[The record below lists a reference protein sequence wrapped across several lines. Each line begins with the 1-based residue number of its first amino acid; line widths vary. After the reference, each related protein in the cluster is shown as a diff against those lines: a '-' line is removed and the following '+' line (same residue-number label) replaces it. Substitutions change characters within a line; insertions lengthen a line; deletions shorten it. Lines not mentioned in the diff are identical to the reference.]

1 MDPIT
6 ISACIAGATR
16 AYNLV
21 AKAVNAGREIEDT
34 AQYIGKFFDSKEKI
48 LEIEKENQY
57 GPKFLRGS
65 SVEAQAL
72 EIQMAKHKT
81 QQMEAQLREIIV
93 LYGPGEA
100 FYNEMMKTRRTIRAQ
115 RLAAA
120 EARAK
125 QKRLIIDGTLILL
138 MTGATMGI
146 IFWMVSLV
154 AIWPMATPKL
164 NDRSE
169 LTISI
174 VWLLQIITVVAVA
187 TWGYASI
194 SERIDVNAQETR
206 SLRGNQN
213 NYVFPDIRKLE
224 EELVELQKEV
234 LILQTDLKYYKEN

>member
-1 MDPIT
+1 MDPLTIT
-6 ISACIAGATR
+6 ACISGATR
-16 AYNLV
+16 AYNMV
-21 AKAVNAGREIEDT
+21 AKCVNAGREIEDT

-81 QQMEAQLREIIV
+81 QQMEAQLREVIV

-100 FYNEMMKTRRTIRAQ
+100 FYNEMMKTRRTIRQQ

-125 QKRLIIDGTLILL
+125 KKRLLIDGALILL

-146 IFWMVSLV
+146 VFWMVSLV
-154 AIWPMATPKL
+154 A
-164 NDRSE
+164 
-169 LTISI
+169 
-174 VWLLQIITVVAVA
+174 
-187 TWGYASI
+187 G
-194 SERIDVNAQETR
+194 
-206 SLRGNQN
+206 
-213 NYVFPDIRKLE
+213 
-224 EELVELQKEV
+224 
-234 LILQTDLKYYKEN
+234 

>member
-1 MDPIT
+1 MDPVT
-6 ISACIAGATR
+6 IAACISGASR
-16 AYNLV
+16 AYNMV

-81 QQMEAQLREIIV
+81 QQMESQLREIIV

-100 FYNEMMKTRRTIRAQ
+100 FYNEMMKTRRTIRSS

-125 QKRLIIDGTLILL
+125 RKRMIIDGGLILG
-138 MTGATMGI
+138 M
-146 IFWMVSLV
+146 FV
-154 AIWPMATPKL
+154 
-164 NDRSE
+164 
-169 LTISI
+169 
-174 VWLLQIITVVAVA
+174 ITVAFVG
-187 TWGYASI
+187 W
-194 SERIDVNAQETR
+194 
-206 SLRGNQN
+206 SLN
-213 NYVFPDIRKLE
+213 
-224 EELVELQKEV
+224 LV
-234 LILQTDLKYYKEN
+234 IGAR

>member
-1 MDPIT
+1 MDPLTIT
-6 ISACIAGATR
+6 ACISGATK
-16 AYNLV
+16 AYNMV

-100 FYNEMMKTRRTIRAQ
+100 FYNEMLKTRRTIRRQ
-115 RLAAA
+115 RLEAA

-125 QKRLIIDGTLILL
+125 RKRLIIDGVLILL
-138 MTGATMGI
+138 MSTATIAI
-146 IFWMVSLV
+146 IFWMVGLV
-154 AIWPMATPKL
+154 A
-164 NDRSE
+164 
-169 LTISI
+169 
-174 VWLLQIITVVAVA
+174 
-187 TWGYASI
+187 G
-194 SERIDVNAQETR
+194 
-206 SLRGNQN
+206 
-213 NYVFPDIRKLE
+213 
-224 EELVELQKEV
+224 
-234 LILQTDLKYYKEN
+234 

>member
-1 MDPIT
+1 MDPVT

-81 QQMEAQLREIIV
+81 QQMEAQLREVIV

-100 FYNEMMKTRRTIRAQ
+100 FYNEMMKTRRTIRQQ

-125 QKRLIIDGTLILL
+125 QKRLLIDGALILL

-146 IFWMVSLV
+146 IFWMVGLV
-154 AIWPMATPKL
+154 
-164 NDRSE
+164 
-169 LTISI
+169 
-174 VWLLQIITVVAVA
+174 V
-187 TWGYASI
+187 G
-194 SERIDVNAQETR
+194 
-206 SLRGNQN
+206 
-213 NYVFPDIRKLE
+213 
-224 EELVELQKEV
+224 
-234 LILQTDLKYYKEN
+234 

>member
-1 MDPIT
+1 MDPLTIT
-6 ISACIAGATR
+6 ACLSGATR
-16 AYNLV
+16 AYNMV
-21 AKAVNAGREIEDT
+21 AKCVNAGREIEDT

-81 QQMEAQLREIIV
+81 QQMEAQLREVIV

-100 FYNEMMKTRRTIRAQ
+100 FYNEMMKTRRSIRQQ

-125 QKRLIIDGTLILL
+125 QKRLLIDGALILL

-146 IFWMVSLV
+146 VFWMVGLV
-154 AIWPMATPKL
+154 T
-164 NDRSE
+164 
-169 LTISI
+169 
-174 VWLLQIITVVAVA
+174 
-187 TWGYASI
+187 G
-194 SERIDVNAQETR
+194 
-206 SLRGNQN
+206 
-213 NYVFPDIRKLE
+213 
-224 EELVELQKEV
+224 
-234 LILQTDLKYYKEN
+234 

>member
-1 MDPIT
+1 MDPLTIT
-6 ISACIAGATR
+6 ACISGATR
-16 AYNLV
+16 AYNMV
-21 AKAVNAGREIEDT
+21 AKCVNAGREIEDT

-81 QQMEAQLREIIV
+81 QQMEAQLREVIV

-100 FYNEMMKTRRTIRAQ
+100 FYNEMMKTRRTIRQQ

-125 QKRLIIDGTLILL
+125 QKRLLIDGALILL

-154 AIWPMATPKL
+154 A
-164 NDRSE
+164 
-169 LTISI
+169 
-174 VWLLQIITVVAVA
+174 
-187 TWGYASI
+187 G
-194 SERIDVNAQETR
+194 
-206 SLRGNQN
+206 
-213 NYVFPDIRKLE
+213 
-224 EELVELQKEV
+224 
-234 LILQTDLKYYKEN
+234 

>member
-1 MDPIT
+1 MDPLTIT
-6 ISACIAGATR
+6 ACISGATR
-16 AYNLV
+16 AYNMV
-21 AKAVNAGREIEDT
+21 AKCVNAGREIEDT

-81 QQMEAQLREIIV
+81 QQMEAQLREVIV

-100 FYNEMMKTRRTIRAQ
+100 FYNEMMKTRRTIRQQ

-125 QKRLIIDGTLILL
+125 QKRLLIDGALILI

-146 IFWMVSLV
+146 IFWMVGLV
-154 AIWPMATPKL
+154 A
-164 NDRSE
+164 
-169 LTISI
+169 
-174 VWLLQIITVVAVA
+174 
-187 TWGYASI
+187 G
-194 SERIDVNAQETR
+194 
-206 SLRGNQN
+206 
-213 NYVFPDIRKLE
+213 
-224 EELVELQKEV
+224 
-234 LILQTDLKYYKEN
+234 

>member
-1 MDPIT
+1 MDPLTIT
-6 ISACIAGATR
+6 ACISGATR
-16 AYNLV
+16 AYNMV

-100 FYNEMMKTRRTIRAQ
+100 FYNEMMKTRRTIRQQ

-120 EARAK
+120 EARATNR
-125 QKRLIIDGTLILL
+125 RLLIDGGLIML
-138 MTGATMGI
+138 MAAFTMGAI
-146 IFWMVSLV
+146 VGMIKLV
-154 AIWPMATPKL
+154 M
-164 NDRSE
+164 
-169 LTISI
+169 
-174 VWLLQIITVVAVA
+174 
-187 TWGYASI
+187 
-194 SERIDVNAQETR
+194 
-206 SLRGNQN
+206 
-213 NYVFPDIRKLE
+213 
-224 EELVELQKEV
+224 
-234 LILQTDLKYYKEN
+234 

>member
-1 MDPIT
+1 MTHLFLLYVLVNGQIQSSDMYFYDINRCNYFANAIVRGKVERTLNYEPRGVALAAYCLPPCGRPRNSEGLLMDPVT
-6 ISACIAGATR
+6 IAACISGASR
-16 AYNLV
+16 AYNMV

-57 GPKFLRGS
+57 GPKLLRGS

-81 QQMEAQLREIIV
+81 QQMESQLREIIV

-125 QKRLIIDGTLILL
+125 RKRMIIDGGLILGMFVITVAFVGWSINL
-138 MTGATMGI
+138 VTGA
-146 IFWMVSLV
+146 
-154 AIWPMATPKL
+154 
-164 NDRSE
+164 R
-169 LTISI
+169 
-174 VWLLQIITVVAVA
+174 
-187 TWGYASI
+187 
-194 SERIDVNAQETR
+194 
-206 SLRGNQN
+206 
-213 NYVFPDIRKLE
+213 
-224 EELVELQKEV
+224 
-234 LILQTDLKYYKEN
+234 

>member
-1 MDPIT
+1 MDPLTIT
-6 ISACIAGATR
+6 ACISGATR
-16 AYNLV
+16 AYNMV
-21 AKAVNAGREIEDT
+21 AKCVNAGREIEDT

-81 QQMEAQLREIIV
+81 QQMEAQLREVIV

-100 FYNEMMKTRRTIRAQ
+100 FYNEMIKTRRTIRQQ

-125 QKRLIIDGTLILL
+125 QKRLLIDGALILL

-146 IFWMVSLV
+146 VFWMVRLV
-154 AIWPMATPKL
+154 T
-164 NDRSE
+164 N
-169 LTISI
+169 
-174 VWLLQIITVVAVA
+174 
-187 TWGYASI
+187 
-194 SERIDVNAQETR
+194 
-206 SLRGNQN
+206 
-213 NYVFPDIRKLE
+213 
-224 EELVELQKEV
+224 
-234 LILQTDLKYYKEN
+234 

>member
-1 MDPIT
+1 MDPLTIT
-6 ISACIAGATR
+6 ACISGATR
-16 AYNLV
+16 AYNMV
-21 AKAVNAGREIEDT
+21 AKCVNAGREIEDT

-72 EIQMAKHKT
+72 EIQMAKYKT

-100 FYNEMMKTRRTIRAQ
+100 FYNEMMKTRRTIRQQ

-125 QKRLIIDGTLILL
+125 QKRLLIDGALILL

-146 IFWMVSLV
+146 VFWMVRLV
-154 AIWPMATPKL
+154 A
-164 NDRSE
+164 E
-169 LTISI
+169 
-174 VWLLQIITVVAVA
+174 
-187 TWGYASI
+187 
-194 SERIDVNAQETR
+194 
-206 SLRGNQN
+206 
-213 NYVFPDIRKLE
+213 
-224 EELVELQKEV
+224 
-234 LILQTDLKYYKEN
+234 

>member
-1 MDPIT
+1 MDPVT

-81 QQMEAQLREIIV
+81 QQMESQLREIIV

-100 FYNEMMKTRRTIRAQ
+100 FYNEMMKTRRTIRQQ

-120 EARAK
+120 EARATNR
-125 QKRLIIDGTLILL
+125 RLLIDGGLIML
-138 MTGATMGI
+138 MAAFTMGI
-146 IFWMVSLV
+146 IFFMINLV
-154 AIWPMATPKL
+154 TG
-164 NDRSE
+164 
-169 LTISI
+169 
-174 VWLLQIITVVAVA
+174 V
-187 TWGYASI
+187 
-194 SERIDVNAQETR
+194 
-206 SLRGNQN
+206 
-213 NYVFPDIRKLE
+213 
-224 EELVELQKEV
+224 
-234 LILQTDLKYYKEN
+234 